1 MKARQILSALTIL
14 VLGTGL
20 SASARDF
27 GLKSPDGR
35 IELTVSTGDSLTWA
49 VSYNGEQLLRP
60 SSIGMDIR
68 DLSGKSYNK

>member
-14 VLGTGL
+14 VFWTGL

-35 IELTVSTGDSLTWA
+35 IELTVSTGDSLTW
-49 VSYNGEQLLRP
+49 VV
-60 SSIGMDIR
+60 
-68 DLSGKSYNK
+68 

>member
-14 VLGTGL
+14 VFWTGL

-49 VSYNGEQLLRP
+49 VSYNGEQLLR
-60 SSIGMDIR
+60 SEWTSVICR
-68 DLSGKSYNK
+68 ESH